1 MDYDNTYSKLA
12 KINGIENIDQFLNP
26 LSNVINDPYLLKNI
40 DLLAHRIILSIRNRE
55 SITISGD
62 PDFDGVSSLVIL
74 YKYLLNFTENICY
87 VCNERSSGHSIGNL
101 LEHIPEQ
108 TKLFIAVDSSSN
120 DVESM
125 KLLSSKGI
133 DCLIIDHHT
142 VTVDNPYALL
152 VNPQQEGCSYPN
164 KDACGG
170 LLVFKVCQVI
180 DDYMHTYYSAM
191 LEDLPGFSLMAD
203 MMSMLELENRYYAK
217 KSLRNLHHSGLK
229 ALFQAMN
236 FDLMNLSAT
245 DFLYGVSPAV
255 TAATRA
261 DNIKL
266 AIDFL
271 MCIDDSDDIKGL
283 ARELVKANE
292 KRKEIQAD
300 ALQRLKPFIDE
311 SDKVVI
317 VVDSTLGAGM
327 NGLVAQELSKT
338 FNRPAIVLGGDDTE
352 GVYKGSFRGLED
364 FSMLN
369 LLDGC
374 ENTIYAAG
382 HDAAGGV
389 QLLKTNLEALRQELN
404 EKLTNFEA
412 DNSLYYD
419 LEFNLSEVNENLVNY
434 LNEFYRITGN
444 KFKQGRFL
452 IKGLF
457 VSDKK
462 LMGKSANT
470 VKVDCDKIQ
479 LMKFKTDEQYFN
491 SVPVFTEI
499 EAIGSL
505 NINVWKVY
513 KPKFKVTKTLQL
525 FIDDYRETI

>member
-1 MDYDNTYSKLA
+1 M
-12 KINGIENIDQFLNP
+12 NGIENIDQFLNP
-26 LSNVINDPYLLKNI
+26 LSNVVNDAYLLKNI
-40 DLLAHRIILSIRNRE
+40 DAVANRIISAIHNDE
-55 SITISGD
+55 IIVISGD
-62 PDFDGVSSLVIL
+62 PDFDGVSSLVIKC
-74 YKYLLNFTENICY
+74 KYLLNFTNKVYY
-87 VCNERSSGHSIGNL
+87 VCNERSTGHSIGNL
-101 LEHIPEQ
+101 IGEIPEN

-120 DVESM
+120 DVETM

-142 VTVDNPYALL
+142 VTVDNPYATL
-152 VNPQQEGCSYPN
+152 VNPQQEGCPYPN
-164 KDACGG
+164 KNACGG

-180 DDYMHTYYSAM
+180 DDYMNTYYSNK
-191 LEDLPGFSLMAD
+191 LDDLPGFSLMAD

-217 KSLRNLHHSGLK
+217 QSLKNLHHAGLK
-229 ALFQAMN
+229 ALFQTMN
-236 FDLMNLSAT
+236 YDLTNLSAT

-261 DNIKL
+261 DNIQL

-271 MCIDDSDDIKGL
+271 MCVDESDDIKGL
-283 ARELVKANE
+283 AKELVKANE
-292 KRKEIQAD
+292 KRKEVQAE
-300 ALQRLKPFIDE
+300 AFQAAKPFVDE
-311 SDKVVI
+311 SDKVINVF
-317 VVDSTLGAGM
+317 DPTLGRGY
-327 NGLVAQELSKT
+327 NGLLAQELSRA
-338 FNRPAIVLGGDDTE
+338 FNRPAIVLGFGDDE
-352 GVYKGSFRGLED
+352 DIYSGSFRGLED
-364 FSMLN
+364 FSMLD
-369 LLDGC
+369 LLKEC
-374 ENTIYAAG
+374 ESVIYTAG
-382 HDAAGGV
+382 HHAAGGLQINKV
-389 QLLKTNLEALRQELN
+389 NLELIRQELN
-404 EKLTNFEA
+404 EKLINFEA
-412 DNSLYYD
+412 DDSLYYD
-419 LEFNLSEVNENLVNY
+419 LEFKVSDVNENLVNY

-444 KFKQGRFL
+444 GFPQGKFL

-491 SVPVFTEI
+491 SVPVFSEI

-525 FIDDYRETI
+525 FIDDYRENI

>member
-1 MDYDNTYSKLA
+1 M
-12 KINGIENIDQFLNP
+12 
-26 LSNVINDPYLLKNI
+26 
-40 DLLAHRIILSIRNRE
+40 
-55 SITISGD
+55 
-62 PDFDGVSSLVIL
+62 
-74 YKYLLNFTENICY
+74 YKYLLNFTDEVYY
-87 VCNERSSGHSIGNL
+87 VCNERSEGHSINNL
-101 LEHIPEQ
+101 VDTIPES
-108 TKLFIAVDSSSN
+108 TKVLIAVDSSSN
-120 DVESM
+120 DVETM
-125 KLLSSKGI
+125 RMLSSKGI

-142 VTVDNPYALL
+142 VTVENPYAIL
-152 VNPQQEGCSYPN
+152 VNPQQEGCLYPN
-164 KDACGG
+164 KNACGG
-170 LLVFKVCQVI
+170 LLVYKVCQVI
-180 DDYMHTYYSAM
+180 DDYMNTNYSNK
-191 LEDLPGFSLMAD
+191 LDDLPGFALMAD
-203 MMSMLELENRYYAK
+203 MMSMMELENRYYAK
-217 KSLRNLHHSGLK
+217 QSLKNLHHAGLK

-236 FDLMNLSAT
+236 FDLANLSAT

-271 MCIDDSDDIKGL
+271 MCVDDSDDIKGL
-283 ARELVKANE
+283 TKELIKANE
-292 KRKEIQAD
+292 RRKEVQAE
-300 ALQRLKPFIDE
+300 ALQALKPLFDE
-311 SDKVVI
+311 SNKVVI
-317 VVDSTLGAGM
+317 VVDSSLGAGM

-338 FNRPAIVLGGDDTE
+338 FNRPAIVLGVSDDGDML
-352 GVYKGSFRGLED
+352 KGSFRGLED
-364 FSMLN
+364 FSMLE
-369 LLDGC
+369 LLDNC

-389 QLLKTNLEALRQELN
+389 QLLKTNLEQLQQELN
-404 EKLTNFEA
+404 DKLSDFEA
-412 DNSLYYD
+412 DDSLYYD
-419 LEFNLSEVNENLVNY
+419 LEFNLSDVNESLINY

-444 KFKQGRFL
+444 KFKQGKFL

-479 LMKFKTDEQYFN
+479 LMKFKTDEEYFN
-491 SVPVFTEI
+491 SVPVFSEI

-525 FIDDYRETI
+525 FIDDYREII